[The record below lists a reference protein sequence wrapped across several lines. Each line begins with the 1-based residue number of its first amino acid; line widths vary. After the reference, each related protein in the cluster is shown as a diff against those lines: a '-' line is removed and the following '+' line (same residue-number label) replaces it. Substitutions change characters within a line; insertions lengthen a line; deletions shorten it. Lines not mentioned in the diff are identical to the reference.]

1 MNGTILQQGRFTSDG
16 GVKRLDIRSDV
27 DWMEVYNYTVADDDT
42 QTTQVGV
49 QYYWQRGM
57 ADGTGIEYRK
67 SNAANADQLVTAL
80 ASGGFTLLDTSSQV
94 PGPLN
99 DVASGNDITAISA
112 GPPPVVTNNGDNG
125 LSAGDV
131 VRLIDITGGQ
141 QLGGIDFTVGNDT
154 LSSTSFS
161 LDYMP
166 AIGAATTGSWRKIP
180 FQPQYYPRKRFI
192 TSISQAGSAVIVLSV
207 THGFTAGQAVRIKVP
222 AAYGMSEIDGLI
234 GNITA
239 VNTSTNSI
247 TVDINSS
254 AFSAFAF
261 PLTGGV
267 PFDFA
272 EVIPVGQTAD
282 GTYANVLDG
291 ATDNVSLIGMEL
303 GAGADGPAGSN
314 NDVVYWRAGKSFSV
328 SNE

>member
-16 GVKRLDIRSDV
+16 EVQRLDIRSDV

-67 SNAANADQLVTAL
+67 SDATNASQLVTAM

-99 DVASGNDITAISA
+99 GVGGGADITAISA

-131 VRLIDITGGQ
+131 VRLIDVAGGQ
-141 QLGGIDFTVGNDT
+141 QLGGIDFTVGNNT
-154 LSSTSFS
+154 LTATTFS

-166 AIGAATTGSWRKIP
+166 AIVAATTGSWRKIP
-180 FQPQYYPRKRFI
+180 FQPQFYPRKRSI
-192 TSISQAGSAVIVLSV
+192 TQISQAPNAVVTLSV
-207 THGFTAGQAVRIKVP
+207 THQFTAGQAVRVKVP
-222 AAYGMSEIDGLI
+222 DAFGMSEIDGLI
-234 GNITA
+234 GNIVSVDGAT
-239 VNTSTNSI
+239 NTI
-247 TVDINSS
+247 VLDIDSS

-261 PLTGGV
+261 PLTGAV

-272 EVIPVGQTAD
+272 EIIPVGQDATGAF
-282 GTYANVLDG
+282 ANNLDG
-291 ATDNVSLIGMEL
+291 AMDNVSFIGMEL
-303 GAGADGPAGSN
+303 GAGVDGPAGSSG
-314 NDVVYWRAGKSFSV
+314 DVVYWRAGKSFSV
-328 SNE
+328 LN